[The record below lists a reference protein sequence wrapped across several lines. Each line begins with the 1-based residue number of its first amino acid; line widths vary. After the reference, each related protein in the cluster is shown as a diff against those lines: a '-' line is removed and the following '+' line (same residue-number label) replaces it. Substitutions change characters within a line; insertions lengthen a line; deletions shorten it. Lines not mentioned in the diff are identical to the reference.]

1 MKQGTFVSP
10 DTAAGWV
17 VTVTNPSNGDSKDMT
32 ITAMTKKI
40 TAKEARQLAEAA
52 YKKHNLLPASH
63 CVMAGKAVMCQV
75 GDAVDAPKCST
86 PGCKWTAHKD
96 GQCGKCFRL
105 SKEMADA

>member
-10 DTAAGWV
+10 DTAAGWIV
-17 VTVTNPSNGDSKDMT
+17 RVLDPSTGDEKDMT
-32 ITAMTKKI
+32 VAATKKI

-52 YKKHNLLPASH
+52 YKKAQLLPASH
-63 CVMAGKAVMCQV
+63 CVMAGRAVMCQV

-86 PGCKWTAHKD
+86 PNCKWTAHKD

-105 SKEMADA
+105 SKEMQDA